1 MKKLKIAQLV
11 LPWIPLPPPEY
22 AGTEWVVHSLT
33 EELVKRGHDVTLFSV
48 GESKTSAKLDYV
60 FDKAFGLQDDV
71 MKTVKGSFKPWRH
84 VAHCFSQHN
93 KFDVI
98 HSHAQ
103 FNGLPFADVVDTPTL
118 NTFHRV
124 YEFENK
130 DEKELL
136 EHYSHLNYASIS
148 DSQRTMDLNFVGTV
162 HNGISTEKFSYQEE
176 KEDFLLWVGRVVD
189 KKGPKEAIK
198 AAKKSGEKLILIG
211 KKTRPEYFEKEI
223 KPLIDGDQIKFLG
236 SMPQSK
242 LVDYYQRAKAFLF
255 PIKWN
260 EPFGLVPVEAMSCG
274 TPVVAFKNGG
284 VTETVLEGKTGYLV
298 NQKEGVDGLV
308 TALKKIKKIRP
319 ADCRS
324 HVESNFSVSKMAENY
339 EKLYYKLLKE

>member
-1 MKKLKIAQLV
+1 MKKLKIAQLI

-33 EELVKRGHDVTLFSV
+33 EELVRRGHEVTLFSV
-48 GESKTSAKLDYV
+48 GESKTSANLDYV
-60 FDKAFGLQDDV
+60 FEEAFGLQDDV
-71 MKTVKGSFKPWRH
+71 MKTIKGSFKPWRH
-84 VAHCFSQHN
+84 VAHCFSQSD

-136 EHYSHLNYASIS
+136 QHYSHLNYASIS
-148 DSQRTMDLNFVGTV
+148 DSQRIIDINFVGTV
-162 HNGISTEKFSYQEE
+162 YNGIPTDKFRYQQE

-189 KKGPKEAIK
+189 KKGPKEAIQLAK
-198 AAKKSGEKLILIG
+198 ALDKKLIMIG
-211 KKTRPEYFEKEI
+211 KKTRPAFFEKEI
-223 KPLIDGDQIKFLG
+223 KPHLDGEKIKFLG
-236 SMPQSK
+236 SMPQEE
-242 LVDYYQRAKAFLF
+242 LVGYYQKAEAFVF

-274 TPVVAFKNGG
+274 TPVLAYANGG
-284 VTETVLEGKTGYLV
+284 VAETVLSGKTGILV
-298 NQKEGVDGLV
+298 DQSAGVNGLIEGFE
-308 TALKKIKKIRP
+308 KIKKISP
-319 ADCRS
+319 ATCRS
-324 HVESNFSVSKMAENY
+324 HVERNFTISKMAKDY
-339 EKLYYKLLKE
+339 EKLYRKLIKK